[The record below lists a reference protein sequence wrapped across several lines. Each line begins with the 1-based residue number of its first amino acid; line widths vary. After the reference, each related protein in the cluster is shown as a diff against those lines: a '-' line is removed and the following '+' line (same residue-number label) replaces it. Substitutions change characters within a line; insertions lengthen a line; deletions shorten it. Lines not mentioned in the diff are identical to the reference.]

1 MLAAVAAG
9 LPGVSRSRA
18 QQLARHELARPM
30 YKPSL
35 AARIWHDIGHWLS
48 SLAGT
53 SATGSTSWVGPILV
67 TVVIVAVLAAL
78 LYLAG
83 PVRRTRRAGNGPV
96 LQGHPLT
103 AGEHRATA
111 DRLAAAGDYQ
121 AAIIERVRAIATEL
135 ESRLVLPPRPGRTAA
150 ELAAEA
156 GQAIP
161 AEAALLTAAAGLF
174 NDVRY
179 GGRPGAL
186 PGYEQVRD
194 LDLRVQAARVLVSAG
209 LPGPSPAPVMPP
221 ETMPPGA
228 VPPDAAGAP
237 AERER
242 AW

>member
-1 MLAAVAAG
+1 
-9 LPGVSRSRA
+9 
-18 QQLARHELARPM
+18 M

-35 AARIWHDIGHWLS
+35 VARIWHDIGHWLS

-83 PVRRTRRAGNGPV
+83 PIRRTRRAGNGPV

-103 AGEHRATA
+103 AGQHRAAA
-111 DRLAAAGDYQ
+111 DSLAAAGDYQ
-121 AAIIERVRAIATEL
+121 AAIVERVRAIVTEL
-135 ESRLVLPPRPGRTAA
+135 ESHQVLAPRPGRTAA

-161 AEAALLTAAAGLF
+161 AEAETLTAAAGLF

-179 GGRPGAL
+179 GGRPGSQ

-194 LDLRVQAARVLVSAG
+194 LDLRIQAARVLVSAG
-209 LPGPSPAPVMPP
+209 LPGLASATV
-221 ETMPPGA
+221 MPPGA
-228 VPPDAAGAP
+228 VPPHSAGAP
-237 AERER
+237 ADQERS
-242 AW
+242 W